1 MKIVQILETMVIIA
15 LLVLEI
21 LHDFKL
27 VPFNMGINVVSLI
40 CAGSLLILC
49 IILAAKKKSS
59 WGRKMLF
66 KKVPGWG

>member
-27 VPFNMGINVVSLI
+27 VPFNIGINVVSLI
-40 CAGSLLILC
+40 CAGSLLFY
-49 IILAAKKKSS
+49 A
-59 WGRKMLF
+59 
-66 KKVPGWG
+66 

>member
-49 IILAAKKKSS
+49 IILAAKRNQAGEAYV
-59 WGRKMLF
+59 WRVCL
-66 KKVPGWG
+66 